1 MGEEEGARE
10 KKAVMCL
17 SKPEICSPTS
27 LAAVQVKKKEGR
39 VAVVVVN
46 FIVDLQD

>member
-17 SKPEICSPTS
+17 SQKSAVPFHL
-27 LAAVQVKKKEGR
+27 LAAVQVKKEEGR
-39 VAVVVVN
+39 GAGFVN